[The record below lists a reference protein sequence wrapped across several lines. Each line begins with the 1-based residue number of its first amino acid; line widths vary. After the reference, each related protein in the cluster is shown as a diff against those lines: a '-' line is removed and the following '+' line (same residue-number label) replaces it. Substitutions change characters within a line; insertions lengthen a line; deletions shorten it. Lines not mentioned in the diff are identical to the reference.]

1 MPIARTLF
9 GNSQSPNSGIPN
21 PRLPNMA
28 PRLPKMA
35 PRLPNPRHTYPRHTH
50 HPDAHQ
56 CSFLG
61 LQVIKHSETS
71 TCEKSCVCHVSAW
84 CVFSDLH
91 NAEKCM
97 FYIYICKHTCAWFW
111 TCSQFVC
118 HTHYIHIYIYT
129 IIHIRIMYTQETHI
143 FTLNITCCLAHEY
156 IRYAYAHDAHCTPIA
171 IYYQCICPRHSLHP
185 VVTKRSFLYVGKYW
199 MKIWMSI

>member
-1 MPIARTLF
+1 MRDIMPIARTLF

-97 FYIYICKHTCAWFW
+97 F
-111 TCSQFVC
+111 
-118 HTHYIHIYIYT
+118 HIYIYVNIHVHGFGHVRNLYAT
-129 IIHIRIMYTQETHI
+129 LIIYTYT
-143 FTLNITCCLAHEY
+143 Y
-156 IRYAYAHDAHCTPIA
+156 IQSYIYAL
-171 IYYQCICPRHSLHP
+171 CIHKKPTYLR
-185 VVTKRSFLYVGKYW
+185 
-199 MKIWMSI
+199 